1 MLAHPPLS
9 SLARGAC
16 VHLKKGFRRRAEER
30 AALLISLVVVDFD
43 SRMANPLAKT
53 SMCLF

>member
-16 VHLKKGFRRRAEER
+16 VHLKKGFRRRAEDR
-30 AALLISLVVVDFD
+30 AAVLISLVVVDFD
-43 SRMANPLAKT
+43 SWMANPLAKA